1 MLHVELVI
9 KQVAGVSP
17 VTQHFALAVGHQ
29 GSAGVMVRGIEPS
42 AARQALNIED
52 WMVDGRLGVLSVPAD
67 SGLNH
72 VVVGRQLALD
82 LGVKVGEALTIL
94 VSRDTSGDDVFSGG
108 GGRPGEFTVLVGGI
122 FEAGFGEFDSKVIY
136 AGLPV
141 AQSMFD
147 MGGAINALE
156 VKTVD
161 PLTTRSVITEIERL
175 LSAKPSSFQILDWR
189 EMNRN
194 IFSSLAYQ
202 KLAIVVVMLVM
213 VFLAACNA
221 ACLLMM
227 MINERVREI
236 AILRAIGLRDFSG
249 QDFPDSECR
258 DRWWGDLI
266 WSDCFRRI
274 THQHIPEWDTRRP
287 SSLRGR

>member
-1 MLHVELVI
+1 
-9 KQVAGVSP
+9 
-17 VTQHFALAVGHQ
+17 
-29 GSAGVMVRGIEPS
+29 
-42 AARQALNIED
+42 
-52 WMVDGRLGVLSVPAD
+52 MVDGRLGVLSVPAD

-175 LSAKPSSFQILDWR
+175 L
-189 EMNRN
+189 
-194 IFSSLAYQ
+194 
-202 KLAIVVVMLVM
+202 
-213 VFLAACNA
+213 
-221 ACLLMM
+221 
-227 MINERVREI
+227 
-236 AILRAIGLRDFSG
+236 
-249 QDFPDSECR
+249 
-258 DRWWGDLI
+258 
-266 WSDCFRRI
+266 
-274 THQHIPEWDTRRP
+274 TR
-287 SSLRGR
+287 

>member
-1 MLHVELVI
+1 
-9 KQVAGVSP
+9 
-17 VTQHFALAVGHQ
+17 
-29 GSAGVMVRGIEPS
+29 
-42 AARQALNIED
+42 
-52 WMVDGRLGVLSVPAD
+52 MVDGRLGVLSVPAD

-236 AILRAIGLRDFSG
+236 AILRAIGLSRASVVRIFLIQSVGIGGGGTLFGLIVSAVLLINIFPNGIPVDPQVYAVDRIPLVITGSDIFSVG
-249 QDFPDSECR
+249 FA
-258 DRWWGDLI
+258 
-266 WSDCFRRI
+266 CFSSPYSLVSYRRGV
-274 THQHIPEWDTRRP
+274 QRP
-287 SSLRGR
+287 